1 MYLLILL
8 MSKGDFGWLEVV
20 YFALAAIVNI
30 FFSLP
35 VHEYAHGF
43 IAHKLGDNTAKNFGR
58 LTLNPFAHIDWT
70 GALLMILVGFG
81 WAKPV
86 PVSMQN
92 FKKPKAHMAL
102 TALAGPVSNL
112 LLAFIFLFLGNA
124 FFVIASYTAN
134 ITVLFYVLLVLF
146 SIFEVAASLNVY
158 LAVFNLIPIPPLDG
172 SRLLNAF
179 LSDRAYYTLMRFE
192 RYTFLIVVA
201 VVYIFGDALD
211 WLTSTILSG
220 LSYAAQFPLLG
231 LM

>member
-1 MYLLILL
+1 
-8 MSKGDFGWLEVV
+8 
-20 YFALAAIVNI
+20 
-30 FFSLP
+30 
-35 VHEYAHGF
+35 
-43 IAHKLGDNTAKNFGR
+43 
-58 LTLNPFAHIDWT
+58 
-70 GALLMILVGFG
+70 
-81 WAKPV
+81 
-86 PVSMQN
+86 
-92 FKKPKAHMAL
+92 MAL

>member
-1 MYLLILL
+1 MLILL
-8 MSKGDFGWLEVV
+8 MSKDSFGWLEVV
-20 YFALAAIVNI
+20 YFALAALINI

-86 PVSMQN
+86 PVSMHN

-102 TALAGPVSNL
+102 TAAAGPFSNIL
-112 LLAFIFLFLGNA
+112 MALIFLFLANA
-124 FFVIASYTAN
+124 FLVIISVINVTA
-134 ITVLFYVLLVLF
+134 IIYVLAFLISVLY
-146 SIFEVAASLNVY
+146 IAADLNVY

-172 SRLLNAF
+172 SRMLNAF

-192 RYTFLIVVA
+192 RYTFLVVVA

-220 LSYAAQFPLLG
+220 LSYVAQLPLLG

>member
-112 LLAFIFLFLGNA
+112 LLAFIFLFLGNI
-124 FFVIASYTAN
+124 F
-134 ITVLFYVLLVLF
+134 LVLMGVIKVSVIIYILAFLF
-146 SIFEVAASLNVY
+146 SVFYIAADLNVY

>member
-1 MYLLILL
+1 
-8 MSKGDFGWLEVV
+8 MSKGDFGWIEVI
-20 YFALAAIVNI
+20 YFALAALINI

-92 FKKPKAHMAL
+92 FKKPKAYMAL
-102 TALAGPVSNL
+102 TAVAGPLSNIL
-112 LLAFIFLFLGNA
+112 MALIFLFLANV
-124 FFVIASYTAN
+124 FLVIISVIN
-134 ITVLFYVLLVLF
+134 ISAIIYVLAFLISVF
-146 SIFEVAASLNVY
+146 YIAADLNVY

-201 VVYIFGDALD
+201 VVYIFGDGLD

-220 LSYAAQFPLLG
+220 LSTVAQLPLLS

>member
-8 MSKGDFGWLEVV
+8 MSDGNFGWLEVV
-20 YFALAAIVNI
+20 YFAVAALINI

-35 VHEYAHGF
+35 VHEFAHGF
-43 IAHKLGDNTAKNFGR
+43 IAHKLGDNTAKNYGR
-58 LTLNPFAHIDWT
+58 LTLNPFAHIDWL

-86 PVSMQN
+86 PVSMHN
-92 FKKPKAHMAL
+92 FRKPKAHMAL

-112 LLAFIFLFLGNA
+112 LLAFIFLLLGNV
-124 FFVIASYTAN
+124 FFLIASYVIN
-134 ITVLFYVLLVLF
+134 IPALCYTLWVLFA
-146 SIFEVAASLNVY
+146 IFEVAANLNVY

-211 WLTSTILSG
+211 VVTSAIFNG
-220 LSYAAQFPLLG
+220 LSYVAELPLL
-231 LM
+231 LFV

>member
-1 MYLLILL
+1 MLILL
-8 MSKGDFGWLEVV
+8 MSDGNFGWLEVV
-20 YFALAAIVNI
+20 YFAVAALINI

-35 VHEYAHGF
+35 VHEFAHGF
-43 IAHKLGDNTAKNFGR
+43 IAHKLGDNTAKNYGR
-58 LTLNPFAHIDWT
+58 LTLNPFAHIDWL

-86 PVSMQN
+86 PVSMHN
-92 FKKPKAHMAL
+92 FRKPKAHMAL

-112 LLAFIFLFLGNA
+112 LLAFIFLLLGNV
-124 FFVIASYTAN
+124 FFLIASYVIN
-134 ITVLFYVLLVLF
+134 IPALCYTLWVLFA
-146 SIFEVAASLNVY
+146 IFEVAANLNVY

-211 WLTSTILSG
+211 VVTSAIFNG
-220 LSYAAQFPLLG
+220 LSYVAELPLL
-231 LM
+231 LFV

>member
-8 MSKGDFGWLEVV
+8 MSDGDFGWLEVV
-20 YFALAAIVNI
+20 YFALAALINI

-58 LTLNPFAHIDWT
+58 LTLNPFAHIDWM

-86 PVSMQN
+86 PVSMNN

-102 TALAGPVSNL
+102 TALAGPLSNIL
-112 LLAFIFLFLGNA
+112 MALVFLFLANA
-124 FFVIASYTAN
+124 FLVIISVINVEIIIYILAFLIS
-134 ITVLFYVLLVLF
+134 VFY
-146 SIFEVAASLNVY
+146 IAADLNVY

-192 RYTFLIVVA
+192 RYTFFVVVA

-220 LSYAAQFPLLG
+220 LSMVAQFPLLG

>member
-1 MYLLILL
+1 MLILL
-8 MSKGDFGWLEVV
+8 MSDGNFGWLEVV
-20 YFALAAIVNI
+20 YFAVAALINI

-35 VHEYAHGF
+35 VHEFAHGF
-43 IAHKLGDNTAKNFGR
+43 IAHKLGDNTAKNYGR
-58 LTLNPFAHIDWT
+58 LTLNPFAHIDWL

-86 PVSMQN
+86 PVSMHN
-92 FKKPKAHMAL
+92 FRKPKAHMAL

-112 LLAFIFLFLGNA
+112 FLAFIFLLLGNV
-124 FFVIASYTAN
+124 FFLIASYVIN
-134 ITVLFYVLLVLF
+134 IPALCYTLWVLFA
-146 SIFEVAASLNVY
+146 IFEVAANLNVY

-211 WLTSTILSG
+211 VVTSAIFNG
-220 LSYAAQFPLLG
+220 LSYVAELPLL
-231 LM
+231 LFV